1 MLEHCSR
8 HQSNENNKSNVY
20 NNCSKVFHNIITK
33 QNLDMQANNHKLNTL
48 KLMLNALKESQI
60 ATTKL
65 ENVRFEDVVV
75 LFHYMEVLK

>member
-1 MLEHCSR
+1 
-8 HQSNENNKSNVY
+8 
-20 NNCSKVFHNIITK
+20 
-33 QNLDMQANNHKLNTL
+33 MQANNHKLNTL